1 MHEVR
6 DRSFSTFCSHLVSP
20 ILLAAVKPCPDHSTS
35 VIATSTS
42 LEERTETLLEDAA
55 QTRLGLPW
63 HHAPPF
69 DLAHDIPRGILQLVV
84 RQHQLPSHAHDY
96 VTRFFV
102 SESS

>member
-6 DRSFSTFCSHLVSP
+6 DRSFSNFCSHIVSP
-20 ILLAAVKPCPDHSTS
+20 ILLAAVKPCPDHRTS

-42 LEERTETLLEDAA
+42 PEERTETLLEDAA

-63 HHAPPF
+63 HHAPF

-84 RQHQLPSHAHDY
+84 ASIHSLLMLM
-96 VTRFFV
+96 TM
-102 SESS
+102 